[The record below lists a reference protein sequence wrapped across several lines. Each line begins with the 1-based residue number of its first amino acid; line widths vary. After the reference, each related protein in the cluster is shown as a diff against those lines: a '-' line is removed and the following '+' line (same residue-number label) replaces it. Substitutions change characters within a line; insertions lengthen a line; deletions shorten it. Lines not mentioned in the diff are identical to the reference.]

1 MAPSSV
7 FPKKGVA
14 AVPAGFFLDLSWF
27 AAPFPAA
34 NFAVDGWAGSES
46 RLDVWFI
53 NYSCYRAITAKE
65 LHY

>member
-46 RLDVWFI
+46 RLGCVV
-53 NYSCYRAITAKE
+53 
-65 LHY
+65 H